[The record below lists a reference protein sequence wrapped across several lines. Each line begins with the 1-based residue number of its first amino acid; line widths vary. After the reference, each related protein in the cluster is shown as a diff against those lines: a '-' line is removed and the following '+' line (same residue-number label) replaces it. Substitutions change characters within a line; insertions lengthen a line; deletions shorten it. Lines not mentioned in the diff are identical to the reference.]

1 MKDLKKKIEKLLKD
15 YLFQYGFR
23 KERGTVYSRL
33 EDEIKEG
40 LYFGSSAHNE
50 KHVCYLT
57 YTAGVSCP
65 VVEEVAYEL
74 NELVCGL
81 GMNIGFLMPDYF
93 FKEWRFAID
102 NSDEYIQYQVSD
114 IISTVL
120 EYAIPYFRKYSTQEN
135 LVYGLETRE
144 LRCSN
149 GVRDIYLPI
158 LYYLRGHNAQAYSFV
173 EEVIK
178 RRTLDFPIDE
188 YKAMQVIYGEEAIQ
202 IPPNKELD
210 SYLPF
215 AEKFKKMIEA
225 EKS

>member
-1 MKDLKKKIEKLLKD
+1 
-15 YLFQYGFR
+15 
-23 KERGTVYSRL
+23 
-33 EDEIKEG
+33 
-40 LYFGSSAHNE
+40 
-50 KHVCYLT
+50 
-57 YTAGVSCP
+57 
-65 VVEEVAYEL
+65 
-74 NELVCGL
+74 
-81 GMNIGFLMPDYF
+81 MPDYF

-102 NSDEYIQYQVSD
+102 NSDEYIRYQVSD

-149 GVRDIYLPI
+149 DVRDIYLPI
-158 LYYLRGHNAQAYSFV
+158 LYYLRGNNAQAYSFV